1 MKASLATCKFEQ
13 TFAYWASTLLEEPTL
28 TFSLG
33 TGFTN
38 FTRTNETCST
48 SGCSGG
54 IVIME
59 RTCLNRT
66 NCTGLTNNTIAYGE
80 KEFVERLCSITENQ
94 MMGGCIPGKYWMT
107 RKATEAVHIL
117 CAGKR
122 ISLNLRKVNTKS
134 LKIRQTMCEQFHF
147 IKTLLWKIFWNIC
160 WNLLLV
166 SGLTVY
172 QTANLKNSYIFDNH
186 IQIE

>member
-1 MKASLATCKFEQ
+1 MNFSDQENVLFCTLKREKGFYKKCDFFYLSGPFFSSGKASLATCKFEQ
-13 TFAYWASTLLEEPTL
+13 KFAYWASPLLEELTL

-59 RTCLNRT
+59 RTCLNST

-94 MMGGCIPGKYWMT
+94 MMGGCIPGKY
-107 RKATEAVHIL
+107 
-117 CAGKR
+117 
-122 ISLNLRKVNTKS
+122 
-134 LKIRQTMCEQFHF
+134 
-147 IKTLLWKIFWNIC
+147 
-160 WNLLLV
+160 
-166 SGLTVY
+166 
-172 QTANLKNSYIFDNH
+172 
-186 IQIE
+186 